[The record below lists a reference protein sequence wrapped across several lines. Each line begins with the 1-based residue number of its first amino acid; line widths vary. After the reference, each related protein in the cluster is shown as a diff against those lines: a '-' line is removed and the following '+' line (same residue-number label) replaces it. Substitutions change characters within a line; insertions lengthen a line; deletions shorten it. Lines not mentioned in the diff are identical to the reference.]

1 MNLPGEGRLR
11 GVVAAVFAAC
21 WLAPQPAPAQEYP
34 TRPIRWIVPVPP
46 GATTD
51 ILSRMIGGRMAE
63 SWGQQVIVDNRS
75 GGAFVVGTEIVAKA
89 NPDGYTIGILLSPHV
104 VNPFVM
110 KNLPYDSVKDFQP
123 VTQVVF
129 VPGVMVANA
138 SLPAS
143 NLKEVIALAKA
154 KPGQLNFGSPGAMT
168 SGHLSMEL
176 LNVMAGIKI
185 THVPYKGGAPAIAD
199 LLGNHIQFVI
209 LGPPTVMAHLKAGRL
224 KAIATTAA
232 KRSPGLPDTP
242 TFAESGLPGY
252 DTYEWYGIFA
262 PAKIPRPVL
271 MKLNAEIN
279 RIITLPDMKEK
290 MLALGTIP
298 NGGSPEAFAAFLDG
312 ERKKWGPV
320 AQKVGLTPN

>member
-1 MNLPGEGRLR
+1 MKRSTAA
-11 GVVAAVFAAC
+11 GVVALMVAAC
-21 WLAPQPAPAQEYP
+21 GLVSLPVAAQDFP
-34 TRPIRWIVPVPP
+34 SRPIRWIVPVPP

-51 ILSRMIGGRMAE
+51 ILSRVIGAKMSDA
-63 SWGQQVIVDNRS
+63 WGQQVIVDNRS
-75 GGAFVVGTEIVAKA
+75 GGAFVVGTEIIAKA
-89 NPDGYTIGILLSPHV
+89 SPDGYTIGILLTPHV

-110 KNLPYDSVKDFQP
+110 KNLPYDSVRDFQP
-123 VTQVVF
+123 ITQVVF

-138 SLPAS
+138 NLPAN

-154 KPGQLNFGSPGAMT
+154 RPGQLNFGSPGAMT

-176 LNVMAGIKI
+176 LNLTAGIKI
-185 THVPYKGGAPAIAD
+185 THVPYKGGAPAIVD
-199 LLGNHIQFVI
+199 LLAGQIQFVV

-232 KRSPGLPDTP
+232 RRSPGLPDTP
-242 TFAESGLPGY
+242 TFAESGLPGF

-271 MKLNAEIN
+271 AKLNVEIN
-279 RIITLPDMKEK
+279 RIIKLPDVHQRFLE
-290 MLALGTIP
+290 LGAIP
-298 NGGSPEAFAAFLDG
+298 HGNTVEEFSAFLDR
-312 ERKKWGPV
+312 ERRKWGPV

>member
-1 MNLPGEGRLR
+1 MRATARQRLI
-11 GVVAAVFAAC
+11 VAAFVAWWPMPQLAA
-21 WLAPQPAPAQEYP
+21 AQEYP

-51 ILSRMIGGRMAE
+51 ILSRIIGQKMGEA
-63 SWGQQVIVDNRS
+63 WGQQVIVDNRS
-75 GGAFVVGTEIVAKA
+75 GGAFVIGTDIIAKS
-89 NPDGYTIGILLSPHV
+89 NPDGHTIGILLTPHV
-104 VNPFVM
+104 VTPFVM
-110 KNLPYDSVKDFQP
+110 KDLPYDSVTDFQP
-123 VTQVVF
+123 ITQIVF

-138 SLPAS
+138 TVPAN

-154 KPGQLNFGSPGAMT
+154 KPGQLNFGSPGALT

-176 LNVMAGIKI
+176 LNLVARIKI
-185 THVPYKGGAPAIAD
+185 QHVTYNGGAPAISD
-199 LLGNHIQFVI
+199 LIGGQIQFVV
-209 LGPPTVMAHLKAGRL
+209 LGPPTVMAHIKAGRL

-262 PAKIPRPVL
+262 PAKIPRAVL
-271 MKLNAEIN
+271 LKLNAEIN
-279 RIITLPDMKEK
+279 RIIKLPDVNERF
-290 MLALGTIP
+290 LALGAIP
-298 NGGSPEAFAAFLDG
+298 HGSTVEEFTAFLDG

-320 AQKVGLTPN
+320 AQKVGLRPN

>member
-1 MNLPGEGRLR
+1 MRTTARLR
-11 GVVAAVFAAC
+11 LAAALLLALCAAP
-21 WLAPQPAPAQEYP
+21 LTAAEPQYPA
-34 TRPIRWIVPVPP
+34 RPIRWIVPVPP

-51 ILSRMIGGRMAE
+51 ILSRLIGAKMGEA
-63 SWGQQVIVDNRS
+63 WGQQVIVDNRS
-75 GGAFVVGTEIVAKA
+75 GGAFVVGTDIVAKA

-123 VTQVVF
+123 ITQIVF

-138 SLPAS
+138 SLPAN

-154 KPGQLNFGSPGAMT
+154 RPGQLNFGSPGAMT

-199 LLGNHIQFVI
+199 LLGNNIQFVI
-209 LGPPTVMAHLKAGRL
+209 LGPPTVMAHIKAGRL
-224 KAIATTAA
+224 KPIATTAA
-232 KRSPGLPDTP
+232 KRSPGLPDVP

-262 PAKIPRPVL
+262 PARIPRPVL
-271 MKLNAEIN
+271 TKLNLEIN
-279 RIITLPDMKEK
+279 RIIQLPDIKER
-290 MLALGTIP
+290 MLTLGAIP
-298 NGGSPEAFAAFLDG
+298 HGGTPEEFAAFLDA
-312 ERKKWGPV
+312 ERRKWGPV
-320 AQKVGLTPN
+320 AQKVGLKPN

>member
-1 MNLPGEGRLR
+1 MRKTARLR
-11 GVVAAVFAAC
+11 LVAATFVAC
-21 WLAPQPAPAQEYP
+21 WLMPQLAAAQQYP

-51 ILSRMIGGRMAE
+51 ILSRIIGQKMGEA
-63 SWGQQVIVDNRS
+63 WGQQVIVDNRS
-75 GGAFVVGTEIVAKA
+75 GGAFVIGTDIVAKA
-89 NPDGYTIGILLSPHV
+89 NPDGHTIGIFLTPHV
-104 VNPFVM
+104 VTPFVM
-110 KNLPYDSVKDFQP
+110 KDLPYDSVKDFQP
-123 VTQVVF
+123 ITQIVF

-138 SLPAS
+138 AVPAN

-154 KPGQLNFGSPGAMT
+154 KPGQLNFGSPGALT

-176 LNVMAGIKI
+176 LNLTAGIKI
-185 THVPYKGGAPAIAD
+185 QHVPYKGGAPAIAD
-199 LLGNHIQFVI
+199 LIGGSIQFVV
-209 LGPPTVMAHLKAGRL
+209 LGPPTVMAHIKAGRL

-232 KRSPGLPDTP
+232 RRSPGLPDTP

-271 MKLNAEIN
+271 QKLNAEIN
-279 RIITLPDMKEK
+279 RIIKLPDVNERF
-290 MLALGTIP
+290 LQLGAIP
-298 NGGSPEAFAAFLDG
+298 HGNTVEEFTAFLDG

-320 AQKVGLTPN
+320 AQKVGLKPN

>member
-1 MNLPGEGRLR
+1 MHKQSIPGL
-11 GVVAAVFAAC
+11 VAAALIACGLMPHLGAA
-21 WLAPQPAPAQEYP
+21 QQYP

-51 ILSRMIGGRMAE
+51 ILSRIIGQKMGEA
-63 SWGQQVIVDNRS
+63 WGQQVIVDNRS
-75 GGAFVVGTEIVAKA
+75 GGAFVVGTDIVAKA
-89 NPDGYTIGILLSPHV
+89 NPDGYTVGILLSPHV

-138 SLPAS
+138 SVPAN
-143 NLKEVIALAKA
+143 NLKEVIALAKS

-176 LNVMAGIKI
+176 LNLTAGIKI
-185 THVPYKGGAPAIAD
+185 VHVPYKGGAPAISD
-199 LLGNHIQFVI
+199 LIGGQIQFVI
-209 LGPPTVMAHLKAGRL
+209 LGPPTVMAHIKAGRL

-271 MKLNAEIN
+271 ARLNAEIN
-279 RIITLPDMKEK
+279 RIIQLPDVSERF
-290 MLALGTIP
+290 LTLGAIP
-298 NGGSPEAFAAFLDG
+298 HGNTADEFTAFLDG
-312 ERKKWGPV
+312 ERKKWGPI
-320 AQKVGLTPN
+320 AQKVGLRPD